1 MEEKLGKLEGEK
13 REGKEERGRRIEE
26 EERRGGRGE
35 RRKRT
40 AEEARGG
47 GRGERRGGRGGAA
60 AGTLDVGGGSAEG
73 SCCSTCSPGNMTTW
87 TEHPMSVGPSPGR
100 NVPATTL

>member
-1 MEEKLGKLEGEK
+1 MEEER
-13 REGKEERGRRIEE
+13 RERKEETGRRIEE

-40 AEEARGG
+40 AEEAR
-47 GRGERRGGRGGAA
+47 RGGRGGAA
-60 AGTLDVGGGSAEG
+60 AGKLDVGQGSAEG

-87 TEHPMSVGPSPGR
+87 TEHPVSVGPPPGR
-100 NVPATTL
+100 NVPAASL